1 MQLKEMMTAEP
12 EIVSPADS
20 LEEAARKMKE
30 LDVGMMPVCD
40 GKRVVGILTDRDVT
54 VRATAEGRDA
64 HTTSVEEAMTRDPV
78 YAFDDQDEKEA
89 AEMMERNQIRRLVVV
104 DRDKNLAGVVSL
116 GDVAVKGGDEKLAG
130 EATQQVSQPSRPNR

>member
-1 MQLKEMMTAEP
+1 
-12 EIVSPADS
+12 
-20 LEEAARKMKE
+20 
-30 LDVGMMPVCD
+30 
-40 GKRVVGILTDRDVT
+40 
-54 VRATAEGRDA
+54 
-64 HTTSVEEAMTRDPV
+64 MTRDPV

-116 GDVAVKGGDEKLAG
+116 GDVAVKGSDEKLAG